1 MGVFSLAIIAG
12 IGTHYF
18 FSIVQN
24 CKNTNQK
31 NNYLHLLLKIVIIL
45 DIILIIGFPCG
56 YFIPEKIIPLITEYI
71 NFRHFE
77 SMPISLETRYYQM
90 LKEYMYMLII
100 LNACILLFFLG
111 IFRINYRALNVLIS
125 LIIIA
130 DLFIMFKELNHY
142 SDENIYKEKTDVIKF
157 LESDKDLFRVA
168 TKYSNAQQFLYGFKN
183 DPVFSWAKS
192 ALIGETSLPFHIF
205 KLVGGGE
212 LKINHYMEFWKYLIN
227 NFSTLP
233 IGSNILNLLNVKYT
247 IDGGN
252 TENILFHNGSK
263 KLIVTENNKCL
274 PRVFVV
280 GKASILSGKK
290 DIFSKLFN
298 ENFEPSR
305 EIIIEAQENDIDK
318 PSSEEINYKIK
329 NLEYTSNKITI
340 DIELNNNG
348 FLVLGDTYYPGWK
361 AYIGGRETKIYKTN
375 YIMRS
380 IFIKK
385 GIHKVEFIYAPFS
398 FKIGCITTLS
408 TVFILIVL
416 GILKYYKYMQNKKH
430 LKSPPTL
437 SIMYK

>member
-1 MGVFSLAIIAG
+1 
-12 IGTHYF
+12 
-18 FSIVQN
+18 
-24 CKNTNQK
+24 
-31 NNYLHLLLKIVIIL
+31 
-45 DIILIIGFPCG
+45 
-56 YFIPEKIIPLITEYI
+56 
-71 NFRHFE
+71 
-77 SMPISLETRYYQM
+77 
-90 LKEYMYMLII
+90 
-100 LNACILLFFLG
+100 
-111 IFRINYRALNVLIS
+111 
-125 LIIIA
+125 
-130 DLFIMFKELNHY
+130 
-142 SDENIYKEKTDVIKF
+142 
-157 LESDKDLFRVA
+157 
-168 TKYSNAQQFLYGFKN
+168 
-183 DPVFSWAKS
+183 
-192 ALIGETSLPFHIF
+192 
-205 KLVGGGE
+205 
-212 LKINHYMEFWKYLIN
+212 MEFWRYLIN

-233 IGSNILNLLNVKYT
+233 ISSNILNLLNVKYT

-252 TENILFHNGSK
+252 TESILFHNGSK

-280 GKASILSGKK
+280 GKASILSSKK

-361 AYIGGRETKIYKTN
+361 AYIGGKETKIYKTN

-385 GIHKVEFIYAPFS
+385 GVHKVEFIYNPSS
-398 FKIGCITTLS
+398 FKIGYITTLS
-408 TVFILIVL
+408 TVFVLIVL
-416 GILKYYKYMQNKKH
+416 GILKYYKYMQNKKR